1 MTKELRISRE
11 KFVNVIISSTCGCG
25 PTGVVG
31 NALQLR
37 GFTDDVLGRAV
48 AGVELLDEGWRKV
61 WVVVD
66 KALE

>member
-1 MTKELRISRE
+1 MTKELRISRDI
-11 KFVNVIISSTCGCG
+11 FVNVIISSMCQE

-31 NALQLR
+31 DALQLR

>member
-11 KFVNVIISSTCGCG
+11 IFVNVTISCMCR

-48 AGVELLDEGWRKV
+48 AGVELLDKGWRKV

-66 KALE
+66 KALEW

>member
-11 KFVNVIISSTCGCG
+11 KFVNVIISSTCG

-31 NALQLR
+31 DALQLR

>member
-11 KFVNVIISSTCGCG
+11 KFVNVIISSTCG
-25 PTGVVG
+25 PTRVVG
-31 NALQLR
+31 DALQLR

>member
-1 MTKELRISRE
+1 MTKELRISR
-11 KFVNVIISSTCGCG
+11 KIFVNVTISSIMCG

>member
-1 MTKELRISRE
+1 MNQSVSQSVRLSQ
-11 KFVNVIISSTCGCG
+11 
-25 PTGVVG
+25 PTSVVG

-37 GFTDDVLGRAV
+37 GFTDDILGRAV

>member
-1 MTKELRISRE
+1 MTKELRISKE
-11 KFVNVIISSTCGCG
+11 IFVNVTISSMCRYQ

-31 NALQLR
+31 DALQLR
-37 GFTDDVLGRAV
+37 GFADDVLGRAV

>member
-11 KFVNVIISSTCGCG
+11 IFVDVIISSMFG